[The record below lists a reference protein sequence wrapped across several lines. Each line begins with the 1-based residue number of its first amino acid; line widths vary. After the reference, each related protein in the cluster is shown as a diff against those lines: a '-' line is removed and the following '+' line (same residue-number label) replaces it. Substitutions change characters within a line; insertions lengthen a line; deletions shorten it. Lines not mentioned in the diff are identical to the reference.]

1 MTKKNSIIVVDDDI
15 GMGESIKDILSE
27 LSYCVTVVRNGYEA
41 IKRIKNAKYG
51 TVLMDIIM
59 PGIDGVETYKRI
71 KKLNLKSQLK
81 VIMMTAYS
89 VENLIKD
96 ALAKGAKYVL
106 SKPLN
111 IKKVIK
117 YIKTI

>member
-1 MTKKNSIIVVDDDI
+1 
-15 GMGESIKDILSE
+15 
-27 LSYCVTVVRNGYEA
+27 
-41 IKRIKNAKYG
+41 
-51 TVLMDIIM
+51 
-59 PGIDGVETYKRI
+59 
-71 KKLNLKSQLK
+71 
-81 VIMMTAYS
+81 MMTAYS